1 MPHWTHLFS
10 SRTEMPFFKAMA
22 CCLQYSMQVPHPVQS
37 PGMRSGR
44 ICPRTPMSFKQER
57 TGAEVP
63 GTSIVPIDVTPVSD
77 LDQGDYHR
85 IALDGEDRSIL
96 PNTKRVQGTA

>member
-1 MPHWTHLFS
+1 
-10 SRTEMPFFKAMA
+10 
-22 CCLQYSMQVPHPVQS
+22 MQVPHPVQS

-44 ICPRTPMSFKQER
+44 ICPMTPMSFKQER
-57 TGAEVP
+57 TGAGVP
-63 GTSIVPIDVTPVSD
+63 DTSIVSIDVTPISD
-77 LDQGDYHR
+77 LDQGDYHG

>member
-1 MPHWTHLFS
+1 
-10 SRTEMPFFKAMA
+10 MPFFNTMA
-22 CCLQYSMQVPHPVQS
+22 HRLQYSTQVPHPVQS
-37 PGMRSGR
+37 PGVRSDR

-77 LDQGDYHR
+77 LDQGDYHC
-85 IALDGEDRSIL
+85 IALDGEDRSIP